1 MKPRRAV
8 APVKVSNPGD
18 AAKPFHCSIVRIVQ
32 IVRLLNAMSFSLMI
46 AAAAAAETAVTGA
59 PEVAGGG
66 WISGNTLTT
75 MLSILCGAGGIV
87 GGKMWGDRSTKKRE
101 EEIRAQIANE
111 LRAKITNDPM
121 HIEQSHY
128 QADMK
133 ANAAAHTDIFG
144 RLRLLEAEMAGI
156 KALVTAK
163 FDGLS
168 AQIMETRE
176 MVRSLY
182 DRVCNGKKR

>member
-1 MKPRRAV
+1 
-8 APVKVSNPGD
+8 
-18 AAKPFHCSIVRIVQ
+18 
-32 IVRLLNAMSFSLMI
+32 MSVLILGVTI
-46 AAAAAAETAVTGA
+46 AAAAAGGDGDLISGKMLAALFA
-59 PEVAGGG
+59 AIFAGGG
-66 WISGNTLTT
+66 GIWIGRK
-75 MLSILCGAGGIV
+75 GGESAAE
-87 GGKMWGDRSTKKRE
+87 KSFEKRE
-101 EEIRAQIANE
+101 QEIRAQIENE
-111 LRAKITNDPM
+111 LRTKITNDPM

>member
-1 MKPRRAV
+1 
-8 APVKVSNPGD
+8 
-18 AAKPFHCSIVRIVQ
+18 
-32 IVRLLNAMSFSLMI
+32 MSFSLMI
-46 AAAAAAETAVTGA
+46 AAAAAAETAVIGA

-75 MLSILCGAGGIV
+75 ILSILCGAGAGI
-87 GGKMWGDRSTKKRE
+87 GCGKMWGDRSTKKRE

>member
-1 MKPRRAV
+1 MSVLILGVTIAT
-8 APVKVSNPGD
+8 AAGGD
-18 AAKPFHCSIVRIVQ
+18 GDLISGKMLAALF
-32 IVRLLNAMSFSLMI
+32 
-46 AAAAAAETAVTGA
+46 AAIF
-59 PEVAGGG
+59 AGGG
-66 WISGNTLTT
+66 GIWIGRK
-75 MLSILCGAGGIV
+75 GGESAAE
-87 GGKMWGDRSTKKRE
+87 KSFEKRE

-111 LRAKITNDPM
+111 LRTKITNDPM

>member
-1 MKPRRAV
+1 
-8 APVKVSNPGD
+8 
-18 AAKPFHCSIVRIVQ
+18 
-32 IVRLLNAMSFSLMI
+32 MSVLILGVTI
-46 AAAAAAETAVTGA
+46 AAAAAGGDGDLISGKMLAALFA
-59 PEVAGGG
+59 AIFAGGG
-66 WISGNTLTT
+66 GIWIGRK
-75 MLSILCGAGGIV
+75 GGESAAE
-87 GGKMWGDRSTKKRE
+87 KSFEKRE

-111 LRAKITNDPM
+111 LRAEITNDPM

-144 RLRLLEAEMAGI
+144 RLRILEAEMAGI

>member
-1 MKPRRAV
+1 MKKHGNHSLRASRSDE
-8 APVKVSNPGD
+8 KC
-18 AAKPFHCSIVRIVQ
+18 KIRT
-32 IVRLLNAMSFSLMI
+32 FSLI
-46 AAAAAAETAVTGA
+46 TLPFSLTLAAAAAAETAVSGA
-59 PEVAGGG
+59 PEVAGSG

-75 MLSILCGAGGIV
+75 ILSILCGAGGIV
-87 GGKMWGDRSTKKRE
+87 GGKMWGERNTQKRE
-101 EEIRAQIANE
+101 DEVRAQIANE

>member
-1 MKPRRAV
+1 M
-8 APVKVSNPGD
+8 
-18 AAKPFHCSIVRIVQ
+18 IVLILGVT
-32 IVRLLNAMSFSLMI
+32 I
-46 AAAAAAETAVTGA
+46 AAAAAGGDGDLISGKMLAALFA
-59 PEVAGGG
+59 AIFAGGG
-66 WISGNTLTT
+66 GIWIGRK
-75 MLSILCGAGGIV
+75 GGESAAE
-87 GGKMWGDRSTKKRE
+87 KSFEKRE
-101 EEIRAQIANE
+101 QEIRAQIANE

>member
-1 MKPRRAV
+1 MSVLILGVTIAT
-8 APVKVSNPGD
+8 AAGGD
-18 AAKPFHCSIVRIVQ
+18 GDLISGKMLAALF
-32 IVRLLNAMSFSLMI
+32 
-46 AAAAAAETAVTGA
+46 AAIF
-59 PEVAGGG
+59 AGGG
-66 WISGNTLTT
+66 GIWIGRK
-75 MLSILCGAGGIV
+75 GGESAAE
-87 GGKMWGDRSTKKRE
+87 KSFEKRE
-101 EEIRAQIANE
+101 DEIRAQIANE

-133 ANAAAHTDIFG
+133 ANAAAHTDIFS

>member
-1 MKPRRAV
+1 
-8 APVKVSNPGD
+8 
-18 AAKPFHCSIVRIVQ
+18 
-32 IVRLLNAMSFSLMI
+32 MSVLILGVTI
-46 AAAAAAETAVTGA
+46 AAAAAGGDGDLISGKMLAALFA
-59 PEVAGGG
+59 AIFAGGG
-66 WISGNTLTT
+66 GIWIGRK
-75 MLSILCGAGGIV
+75 GGESAAE
-87 GGKMWGDRSTKKRE
+87 KSFEKRE
-101 EEIRAQIANE
+101 QEIRAQIANE
-111 LRAKITNDPM
+111 LRANITNDPM

-168 AQIMETRE
+168 AQMMETRE

>member
-1 MKPRRAV
+1 MMV
-8 APVKVSNPGD
+8 LTTCLL
-18 AAKPFHCSIVRIVQ
+18 AAE
-32 IVRLLNAMSFSLMI
+32 
-46 AAAAAAETAVTGA
+46 AAADGDLISGKVLAALFAAIF
-59 PEVAGGG
+59 AGGG
-66 WISGNTLTT
+66 GIWIGRK
-75 MLSILCGAGGIV
+75 GGESAAE
-87 GGKMWGDRSTKKRE
+87 KSFEKRE

-144 RLRLLEAEMAGI
+144 RLRILEAEMAGI

>member
-1 MKPRRAV
+1 MSVLTLGVTIAT
-8 APVKVSNPGD
+8 AAGGD
-18 AAKPFHCSIVRIVQ
+18 GDLISGKMLAALF
-32 IVRLLNAMSFSLMI
+32 
-46 AAAAAAETAVTGA
+46 AAIF
-59 PEVAGGG
+59 AGGG
-66 WISGNTLTT
+66 GIWIGRK
-75 MLSILCGAGGIV
+75 GGESAAE
-87 GGKMWGDRSTKKRE
+87 KSFEKRE
-101 EEIRAQIANE
+101 QEIRAQIANE

-144 RLRLLEAEMAGI
+144 RLRILEAEMAGI

>member
-1 MKPRRAV
+1 M
-8 APVKVSNPGD
+8 N
-18 AAKPFHCSIVRIVQ
+18 
-32 IVRLLNAMSFSLMI
+32 LLSLGVMI
-46 AAAAAAETAVTGA
+46 AATAAGGDGDLISGKMLAALFAA
-59 PEVAGGG
+59 IFAGGG
-66 WISGNTLTT
+66 GIWIGRK
-75 MLSILCGAGGIV
+75 GGESAAE
-87 GGKMWGDRSTKKRE
+87 KSFEKRE
-101 EEIRAQIANE
+101 QEIRAQIANE
-111 LRAKITNDPM
+111 LRTKITNDPM

>member
-1 MKPRRAV
+1 M
-8 APVKVSNPGD
+8 N
-18 AAKPFHCSIVRIVQ
+18 
-32 IVRLLNAMSFSLMI
+32 LLSLGVMI
-46 AAAAAAETAVTGA
+46 AATAAGGDGDLISGKMLAALFAA
-59 PEVAGGG
+59 IFAGGG
-66 WISGNTLTT
+66 GIWIGRK
-75 MLSILCGAGGIV
+75 GGESAAE
-87 GGKMWGDRSTKKRE
+87 KSFEKRE
-101 EEIRAQIANE
+101 QEIRAQIANE
-111 LRAKITNDPM
+111 LRTKITNDPM

-144 RLRLLEAEMAGI
+144 RLRILEAEMAGI

>member
-1 MKPRRAV
+1 
-8 APVKVSNPGD
+8 
-18 AAKPFHCSIVRIVQ
+18 
-32 IVRLLNAMSFSLMI
+32 MSVLILGVTI
-46 AAAAAAETAVTGA
+46 AAAAADGDGDLISGKMLAALFA
-59 PEVAGGG
+59 AIFAGGG
-66 WISGNTLTT
+66 GIWIGRK
-75 MLSILCGAGGIV
+75 GGESAAE
-87 GGKMWGDRSTKKRE
+87 KSFEKRE
-101 EEIRAQIANE
+101 QEIRAQIANE
-111 LRAKITNDPM
+111 LRTKITNDPM

>member
-1 MKPRRAV
+1 MNGLSLGV
-8 APVKVSNPGD
+8 
-18 AAKPFHCSIVRIVQ
+18 
-32 IVRLLNAMSFSLMI
+32 LL

-59 PEVAGGG
+59 PEVAGSG
-66 WISGNTLTT
+66 WISGDTLTT
-75 MLSILCGAGGIV
+75 LISILAGAGGVV
-87 GGKMWGDRSTKKRE
+87 GGKMWGDRSAKKHE
-101 EEIRAQIANE
+101 DEVRAQIANE
-111 LRAKITNDPM
+111 LRAKIVNDPM

-144 RLRLLEAEMAGI
+144 RLRSLEQDVASI
-156 KALVTAK
+156 KATITAR

-182 DRVCNGKKR
+182 DKVCNGKRK

>member
-1 MKPRRAV
+1 MEA
-8 APVKVSNPGD
+8 
-18 AAKPFHCSIVRIVQ
+18 
-32 IVRLLNAMSFSLMI
+32 LSLGVMI

-66 WISGNTLTT
+66 WISGDTLTT
-75 MLSILCGAGGIV
+75 ILSIICGAGGIV
-87 GGKMWGDRSTKKRE
+87 GGKVWSDRNAKKHE
-101 EEIRAQIANE
+101 DEIRTQITNE
-111 LRAKITNDPM
+111 LRAKIVNDPM

-144 RLRLLEAEMAGI
+144 RLRSLEADVAGI
-156 KALVTAK
+156 KATITAR

-168 AQIMETRE
+168 AQLMETRE

-182 DRVCNGKKR
+182 DKVCNGGKRK